1 MFREIHFDRFN
12 KGKAIIRDYKDGITQ
27 CYLINTKG
35 ELLFKFPQN
44 VWADNIE
51 DDNVIFANKDIN
63 DKFNGEALF
72 SIDGRQLTDFKYR
85 AIYGGSEEGFFEVE
99 NIEHKHGH
107 ISMTG
112 EEVVPCIYDDGH
124 YFEEGVAEECINGKW
139 GMINWKNETV
149 IPFEYE
155 AISRCNNHNRISAK
169 LNGKWGIIDK
179 FNNKVIDFKYDE
191 ICNYLTRD
199 CSSMPAKMGDKWG
212 IIDIYGNTLFDF
224 IYESDS
230 RIKLERHIKRISF
243 LGVKTNIHERIVDT
257 LKMVE
262 EEILELST
270 KDEEV
275 AGFLKNLKSADAY
288 YWREIEGTKRKS
300 FHSLGIAIDVLPKN
314 LAGKQIFWSWAKD
327 KFPKDWML
335 VPLKNRWMP
344 PQRVID
350 IFEKYGFIWGGK
362 WVIYDNMHFEY
373 HPELI
378 KFNFEER

>member
-1 MFREIHFDRFN
+1 MNKKLFLIIAFIIIFISKGFTQNNRFIGIGYLKVFEEAYPDITFSRRYDLTFD
-12 KGKAIIRDYKDGITQ
+12 DWVITVTVP
-27 CYLINTKG
+27 NSPG
-35 ELLFKFPQN
+35 EKN
-44 VWADNIE
+44 
-51 DDNVIFANKDIN
+51 
-63 DKFNGEALF
+63 
-72 SIDGRQLTDFKYR
+72 
-85 AIYGGSEEGFFEVE
+85 EEGRSKEFFWANGSFLPEEEIQNKNNYWTLLYTYKKILEDPE
-99 NIEHKHGH
+99 NY
-107 ISMTG
+107 T
-112 EEVVPCIYDDGH
+112 
-124 YFEEGVAEECINGKW
+124 
-139 GMINWKNETV
+139 NEQK
-149 IPFEYE
+149 E
-155 AISRCNNHNRISAK
+155 AIRNYGSTESRK
-169 LNGKWGIIDK
+169 NGAGTPM
-179 FNNKVIDFKYDE
+179 F
-191 ICNYLTRD
+191 
-199 CSSMPAKMGDKWG
+199 
-212 IIDIYGNTLFDF
+212 LFDF